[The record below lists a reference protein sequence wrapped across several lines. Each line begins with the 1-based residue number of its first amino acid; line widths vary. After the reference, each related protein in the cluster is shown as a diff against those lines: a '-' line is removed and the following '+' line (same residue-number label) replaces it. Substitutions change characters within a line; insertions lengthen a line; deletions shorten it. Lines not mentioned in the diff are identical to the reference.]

1 MIYFGGG
8 GRGAQSLK
16 AFLKK
21 GMRLNWN
28 FWRGSGVQTN
38 KLKEKNTMGGG
49 YVDVFLEPHSIVDY
63 AEQVFNLKG

>member
-38 KLKEKNTMGGG
+38 KLKKKTVWVGVCGCFSG
-49 YVDVFLEPHSIVDY
+49 ATQHGRLC
-63 AEQVFNLKG
+63 